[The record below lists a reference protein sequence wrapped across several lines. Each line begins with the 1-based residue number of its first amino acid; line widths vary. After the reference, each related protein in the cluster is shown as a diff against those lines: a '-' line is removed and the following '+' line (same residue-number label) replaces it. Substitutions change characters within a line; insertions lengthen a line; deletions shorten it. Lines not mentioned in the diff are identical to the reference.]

1 MKKKSID
8 RRRFLRWG
16 GSGVAATAMLSACR
30 PKASLQGDAA
40 PSTFASSKEA
50 ATPGEVA
57 STVTTAPQLDAICR
71 RTAKN
76 IEGPF
81 FRASAPFRANI
92 VPSGTPTAEVLHLR
106 GRVLDAGCKPLAD
119 AIVEFWQADKSGAY
133 DHRGFAMRTRVK
145 TDNDGNYSLDTIV
158 PGHYLNGDQYRPAH
172 IHAKVHALGHRSLT
186 TQLYFAKDPFN
197 EKDPWFLPSL
207 LMQAGTDTPNGR
219 GNEARFDFYLGETNP

>member
-1 MKKKSID
+1 MTKKSID

-16 GSGVAATAMLSACR
+16 GKGVAATAMLGACR
-30 PKASLQGDAA
+30 PRASHPGDAA
-40 PSTFASSKEA
+40 PSTFASSQES

-57 STVTTAPQLDAICR
+57 STVTTTPQLDAICR

-92 VPSGTPTAEVLHLR
+92 VPVGTPASQVFRLR

-145 TDNDGNYSLDTIV
+145 TAADGSYALESIV

-186 TQLYFAKDPFN
+186 TQLYFPKDTFN
-197 EKDPWFLPSL
+197 DKDPWFLPSL
-207 LMQAGTDTPNGR
+207 LMQTGIDKAK
-219 GNEARFDFYLGETNP
+219 GNWASFDFYLGETKP